1 MATWTQLVWQQ
12 AAVALLNGEQNLRT
26 FYILCHKIYLK
37 NSKTSHFLTNLV
49 NNVGTQTVLL
59 TSSVFSFDN

>member
-26 FYILCHKIYLK
+26 SHILYHNLLYIYH
-37 NSKTSHFLTNLV
+37 SLV
-49 NNVGTQTVLL
+49 NLFKNFLKHPIPLQT
-59 TSSVFSFDN
+59 